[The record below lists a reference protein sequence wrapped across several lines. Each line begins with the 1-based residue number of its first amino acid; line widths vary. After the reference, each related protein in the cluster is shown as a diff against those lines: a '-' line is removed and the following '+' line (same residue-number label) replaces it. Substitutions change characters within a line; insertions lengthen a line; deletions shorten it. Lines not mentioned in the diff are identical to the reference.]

1 MCGRFSLSIPDFH
14 ELVDALGVAY
24 DEEMAARY
32 RPRWN
37 VPPSDQHW
45 IVTADDK
52 KRVILPARWGYGEKK
67 VPLARSES
75 VAKGAFKSAFA
86 ARRCVVPVD
95 GFYEWTG
102 EKGARVPH
110 WFHPAQET
118 SKGHA
123 APMLLAGLFHEGEEG
138 FDFAILTTAANA
150 VVRPIHDRMPVV
162 IDKGAL
168 DTWLRGESSDAVGL
182 MSPAKDELLIDTEVS
197 KYVNAAKND
206 DANCFVPATEAKQ
219 AKLF

>member
-24 DEEMAARY
+24 DEEMAQRY

-45 IVTADDK
+45 IVAAQEGT
-52 KRVILPARWGYGEKK
+52 RVLLPAKWGYGEKK
-67 VPLARSES
+67 MPLARSES

-110 WFHPAQET
+110 WFHSTEKKQPI
-118 SKGHA
+118 
-123 APMLLAGLFHEGEEG
+123 LLAALFHEGEQG

-150 VVRPIHDRMPVV
+150 VVRPVHDRMPVV
-162 IDKGAL
+162 IDKSKV
-168 DTWLRGESSDAVGL
+168 DTWLRADPAEAVPL
-182 MSPAKDELLIDTEVS
+182 LAPAPDSLLVDTEVS
-197 KYVNAAKND
+197 KYVNAARND
-206 DANCFVPATEAKQ
+206 DPTCFEPAPPPQ